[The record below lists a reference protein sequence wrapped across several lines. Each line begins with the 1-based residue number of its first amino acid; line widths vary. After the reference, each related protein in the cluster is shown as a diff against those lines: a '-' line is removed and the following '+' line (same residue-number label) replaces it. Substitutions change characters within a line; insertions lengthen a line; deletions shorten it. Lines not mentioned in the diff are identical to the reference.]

1 MTKQGKQL
9 CTLLFSIFVPTS
21 PQIVKPM
28 KQTHFTEVEQAFI
41 RASGIEKISTRT
53 PYLIT
58 HDFPKLGILTSLR
71 FLEWASENPEGV
83 ISLPTGKTPE
93 YFIKYTHHILEN
105 WHTDKIRRLF
115 AEYGIS
121 NLRKPDLR
129 GLQFVQID
137 EFYPIS
143 PLQHNSFYNY
153 VNHFYIKGFGLD
165 PEKALL
171 INSDEIPLSQGKHYS
186 EVFPDST
193 IDLSLRYREAKSV
206 QEEIQKASIFCID
219 NWCSDYEKKIR
230 DKGGIGFFLGGIGP
244 DGHIA
249 FNTRGSDLYS
259 TTRLTQTNFETQAV
273 AAGDLGGIEVSRH
286 RLVITI
292 GLETITYKPDAV
304 AIIFAAGEAK
314 ADVVKAALENEMNS
328 VYPATVLQRL
338 PNARFYLTEGAAAQL
353 SDSIERYYTQG
364 KWNHVKTEKAVINL
378 CQKLNKYGHHL
389 TLDDLK
395 ADPWCS
401 LIPNLNENTVTSVV
415 ESIKNKLYRGMQRDE
430 NQVIYHTG
438 PHHDD
443 IMLGIMPYTIRQ
455 LRHASNDIHFAVMT
469 SGFTAVTNHF
479 LLDALHDTLRFLQNG
494 EIQMVNYPDFFEKGY
509 AYKWDKDVYHFLNNV
524 ASGNDYGKR
533 RGLCHRI
540 VRASVE
546 IWKIKDIGQLIETLT
561 NTTDLLRQSYDG
573 SKNPPD
579 IQTLKGMLREFE
591 EELVWAY
598 YGVQVKNVHH
608 LRLGF
613 YKGEIFTENPEKDRD
628 MLPILAQLRQLNP
641 TIISLALDP
650 EGSGPDTHY
659 KVLQAIAGAVQ
670 EWSKEADLSKLR
682 ILGYRNVWYRFHPAD
697 ADLIVPVSLNSLA
710 VLEKSFAESYLSQVN
725 ASFPSF
731 EYDGAFSE
739 LTRMT
744 WVKQLK
750 QIQLLLGKN
759 FFYENPSPLV
769 RASHGLVY
777 IKEMNVN
784 EFVEIADELRKRS
797 EGVGDLG

>member
-1 MTKQGKQL
+1 
-9 CTLLFSIFVPTS
+9 
-21 PQIVKPM
+21 M

-58 HDFPKLGILTSLR
+58 NDFPKLGILTSLR

-93 YFIKYTHHILEN
+93 YFIKYTHHLLEN
-105 WHTDKIRRLF
+105 WHTEKIRRLF
-115 AEYGIS
+115 GEYGIH
-121 NLRKPDLR
+121 NFRKPDLR

-143 PLQHNSFYNY
+143 PFQHNSFYNY
-153 VNHFYIKGFGLD
+153 VNHFYIKGFCLD
-165 PEKALL
+165 AEKALL
-171 INSDEIPLSQGKHYS
+171 INADKIRLANGKHYS

-193 IDLSLRYREAKSV
+193 IDLSLRYREARSV
-206 QEEIQKASIFCID
+206 MEEIQKASIFCID

-292 GLETITYKPDAV
+292 GLETITNKPDAV

-338 PNARFYLTEGAAAQL
+338 PNARFYLTEGAATQL

-364 KWNHVKTEKAVINL
+364 QWDHIKTEKAVINL

-415 ESIKNKLYRGMQRDE
+415 ESIKNKLHKGMQRDE

-479 LLDALHDTLRFLQNG
+479 LLNALHDTLRFLEQG
-494 EIQMVNYPDFFEKGY
+494 EIQMVKYPDFFENGY

-561 NTTDLLRQSYDG
+561 NTADLLRQSYDG

-628 MLPILAQLRQLNP
+628 MLPILAQLRQLKP

-659 KVLQAIAGAVQ
+659 KALQAIAGAVQ
-670 EWSKEADLSKLR
+670 EWAKEADLSKLR

-777 IKEMNVN
+777 IKEMNVS
-784 EFVEIADELRKRS
+784 EFVAIADELRKRS

>member
-1 MTKQGKQL
+1 MFNKNL
-9 CTLLFSIFVPTS
+9 SL
-21 PQIVKPM
+21 
-28 KQTHFTEVEQAFI
+28 VEQAFARI
-41 RASGIEKISTRT
+41 SGVEKISTRT
-53 PYLIT
+53 PYIIT
-58 HDFPKLGILTSLR
+58 EDFPKLGLLTSLR
-71 FLEWASENPEGV
+71 FLEWVAENPEGV

-93 YFIKYTHHILEN
+93 YFIKYTHHILNN
-105 WHTDKIRRLF
+105 WDKPEIREMLKG
-115 AEYGIS
+115 YG
-121 NLRKPDLR
+121 LEGMKKPDLS

-143 PLQHNSFYNY
+143 PKQHNSFYNY
-153 VNHFYIKGFGLD
+153 VMEFYIKGFGLD
-165 PEKALL
+165 VNRALL
-171 INSDEIPLSQGKHYS
+171 INCDEIPLPGGKHYS
-186 EVFPDST
+186 EIFPDMQ
-193 IDLSLRYREAKSV
+193 IDLSLRYREARS
-206 QEEIQKASIFCID
+206 EEEELKKAAIFAID
-219 NWCSDYEKKIR
+219 NWSSGYERKIR
-230 DKGGIGFFLGGIGP
+230 EKGGIGFFLGGIGP

-273 AAGDLGGIEVSRH
+273 AAGDLGGIEVSRS

-292 GLETITYKPDAV
+292 GQGTITYNPDAV

-314 ADVVKAALENEMNS
+314 ADIVKASLESEINT

-338 PNARFYLTEGAAAQL
+338 PNACFYLTEGAACRL
-353 SDSIERYYTQG
+353 NDSVERYYKNG
-364 KWNHVKTEKAVINL
+364 KWDHRKTERAVIDL
-378 CQKLNKYGHHL
+378 CMKLNKFGHHL

-401 LIPNLNENTVTSVV
+401 LIPNLSENTVPSVV
-415 ESIKNKLYRGMQRDE
+415 ESIKQKLYRGMKRDE
-430 NQVIYHTG
+430 NEVIYHTG

-443 IMLGIMPYTIRQ
+443 IMLGIMPYTNRQ
-455 LRHASNDIHFAVMT
+455 LRSATNDIHFAVLT

-479 LLDALHDTLRFLQNG
+479 LISALEDTLDMIVKD
-494 EIQMVNYPDFFEKGY
+494 EIQMINYPDFFEKGY
-509 AYKWDKDVYHFLNNV
+509 AFKWDKDVYHFLDNV
-524 ASGNDYGKR
+524 AYNNEYEKR
-533 RGLCHRI
+533 RGLCHRL
-540 VRASVE
+540 VRNAVVN
-546 IWKIKDIGQLIETLT
+546 WKVKNREELVKVITGVVDNLKA
-561 NTTDLLRQSYDG
+561 SYDG

-579 IQTLKGMLREFE
+579 IQTYKGMLREFE

-628 MLPILAQLRQLNP
+628 MIPILEQFREIKP
-641 TIISLALDP
+641 TMISLALDP

-670 EWSKEADLSKLR
+670 EWAKETDLSKLR

-697 ADLIVPVSLNSLA
+697 ADLLIPVSLNSLA

-731 EYDGAFSE
+731 EYDGPFSE
-739 LTRMT
+739 LTHMT

-759 FFYENPSPLV
+759 FFYENESALI
-769 RASHGLVY
+769 RATHGLVY
-777 IKEMNVN
+777 IKEMNVD
-784 EFVEIADELRKRS
+784 EFVSIARELKKLS
-797 EGVGDLG
+797 EGVAL